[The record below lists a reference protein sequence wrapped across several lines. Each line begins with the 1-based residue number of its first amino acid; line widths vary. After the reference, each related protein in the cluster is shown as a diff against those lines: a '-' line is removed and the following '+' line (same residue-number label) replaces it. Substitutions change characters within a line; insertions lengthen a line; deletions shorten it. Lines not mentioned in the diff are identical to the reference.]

1 MGTIISRTTVQAWR
15 AFQDT
20 PPKNY
25 AFLYGRREQSLLL
38 ESLRYINLTI
48 YSHSMMLISSL
59 LQKNW
64 FGPKREVSEQ
74 PFYIYLNYLSIYFS
88 PVLFSILLEMIV
100 PERGWR
106 YAPLLL

>member
-1 MGTIISRTTVQAWR
+1 MGTIISRTTVQAWQ
-15 AFQDT
+15 AFQDI
-20 PPKNY
+20 PSKNY

-38 ESLRYINLTI
+38 ESLRYFNLTI
-48 YSHSMMLISSL
+48 YSHSMMSL

-64 FGPKREVSEQ
+64 FGPKREVSKQ